1 MADDLGNIISN
12 MDNMSIEELGSSLL
26 TRQSKINAEREKEA
40 RKSQK
45 IQNALALIGIGQALT
60 KDAVKKR
67 SEYINQTQTQE
78 MANNPYQA
86 EQWTVN
92 ANVINTLDAIDFTS
106 PEYKEFTKNTNFNN
120 PNTFYNFG
128 ENPTEG
134 DKRAAYVH
142 HIGSLDTLTTQLLG
156 AINKSIENVTTPK
169 NYEKIINDTDTYQ
182 FLIDGAG
189 LDLARD
195 FYTDIGTDG
204 IYKPKYESMME
215 EATDLLTM
223 GGYVDMDRAMV
234 LETLMGL
241 SPAKLNNIEKSYF
254 NNERNIRNKGI
265 LGGFLDIGRKMFGI
279 SKRNGTVNIFD
290 SASKQDFYGNRSKN
304 DGQFE
309 LNVASTLQS
318 SSRDRVT
325 AIKTGANSELPID
338 KDTRAKLAFKGDE
351 ELLDL
356 VGLGNPDIP
365 NITEDDGFFN
375 QNVYAS
381 KSWKEQRNDINAHL
395 AIPKFKNKK
404 GDTFGEGHYSTTLG
418 RKFRN
423 YTDDLSPEERIQ
435 MADATGILAKE
446 MELNEEWARELF
458 TKMSGTIEGIDILDE
473 DDNKMVNNYFDVKYS
488 TTRGRAEM
496 AFAMVARNG
505 LYSVSNFARERYE
518 HSSDIIDTFDKSLY
532 PPKFNKNGGFLSEL
546 NNNIYIDKE
555 GFKIKEDYYNL
566 HIPQR
571 ANVFHTT
578 FEGIMNHN
586 MPEEQRQNMM
596 DSFFETIDHPVIGP
610 TSLGQYT
617 KYYSNEETRPILMA
631 TDEINF
637 TEPANNNEIM
647 KNFNRRKKDAI
658 DKMNTLTNPFFQY
671 ERTFRDNP
679 LSLSEGSASFPSPEE
694 TFLKGQD
701 ILKNTKEYKNKKEQE
716 QKYFRNRNIENV
728 TNADIFGQDIQD
740 TPLYDE
746 NTREELS
753 NYGNRMNNVFVASG
767 FTPIP
772 FDDAAHKKTNTLI
785 SFIASNESGNE
796 SNPLIAT
803 NPDSTAKG
811 AFQITDETAKT
822 AIVRLVDNSK
832 FGDYKVP
839 NDIQVLYDEIIDE
852 GLESIDVLRLSPT
865 SQTLLAFSNL
875 IERPVSIDGVKQAGL
890 GTELMYNY
898 YKAAPDSIAEA
909 QAAEKIYSLTH
920 HTDAENKNM
929 GRIKKMR
936 YKVGK
941 KNNIESNL
949 RRYYPA
955 WNDFQNQ
962 RYNTKKN

>member
-1 MADDLGNIISN
+1 MADNLGNIISN

-78 MANNPYQA
+78 MANNQYQA

-92 ANVINTLDAIDFTS
+92 ANVINTLDAVDFTS
-106 PEYKEFTKNTNFNN
+106 PEYIKFSKNTNFNN

-134 DKRAAYVH
+134 DKRAAYLH
-142 HIGSLDTLTTQLLG
+142 HTGYLDTLTTQLLG
-156 AINKSIENVTTPK
+156 PINKSIENVTTPK
-169 NYEKIINDTDTYQ
+169 NYEQIINDTDTYQ

-204 IYKPKYESMME
+204 IYKPKYEALME
-215 EATDLLTM
+215 EATDLLSM

-241 SPAKLNNIEKSYF
+241 SPAKLNNIEKAYF
-254 NNERNIRNKGI
+254 NKQRNIRDKGL
-265 LGGFLDIGRKMFGI
+265 LGGFADIGKKMFGI
-279 SKRNGTVNIFD
+279 SKRNGAVNIFD
-290 SASKQDFYGNRSKN
+290 SASKQDFYGNRIKN

-309 LNVASTLQS
+309 LNVASTLS
-318 SSRDRVT
+318 SSTRDRVT

-338 KDTRAKLAFKGDE
+338 KDSRAKLAFKGDE

-365 NITEDDGFFN
+365 NITEDNGFFN

-381 KSWKEQRNDINAHL
+381 KSWREQRNDINAHL
-395 AIPKFKNKK
+395 AIPNFKNKK
-404 GDTFGEGHYSTTLG
+404 GDTFGEGHASTTLG
-418 RKFRN
+418 RKYRN
-423 YTDDLSPEERIQ
+423 YTDGLSAEERIQ

-446 MELNEEWARELF
+446 MELNEDFARKIF
-458 TKMSGTIEGIDILDE
+458 VKMAGTIEGIDILDE
-473 DDNKMVNNYFDVKYS
+473 DDNKMVNDYFDMKYS
-488 TTRGRAEM
+488 TTRGRVEM

-505 LYSVSNFARERYE
+505 LYSKSVFARERYE

-546 NNNIYIDKE
+546 NNNIYMDKQ
-555 GFKIKEDYYNL
+555 GFKIKEEYHTL
-566 HIPQR
+566 HLPQK
-571 ANVFHTT
+571 ANVFHAT
-578 FEGIMNHN
+578 FEGIMNHGIGAFGDS
-586 MPEEQRQNMM
+586 MPQEQRQEMM
-596 DSFFETIDHPVIGP
+596 NSFFETIDHPVIGP
-610 TSLGQYT
+610 TSLSEYKQY
-617 KYYSNEETRPILMA
+617 YFNEETRPILMA
-631 TDEINF
+631 TNEEILTEPVTNDEIIK
-637 TEPANNNEIM
+637 NNKVE
-647 KNFNRRKKDAI
+647 
-658 DKMNTLTNPFFQY
+658 
-671 ERTFRDNP
+671 
-679 LSLSEGSASFPSPEE
+679 
-694 TFLKGQD
+694 
-701 ILKNTKEYKNKKEQE
+701 KKEL
-716 QKYFRNRNIENV
+716 IESILYKKELPEIDEIKTSNV
-728 TNADIFGQDIQD
+728 DSTDRLVSSSRINNATNADIFGQNIQD
-740 TPLYDE
+740 TPLYDK
-746 NTREELS
+746 NTRKELS
-753 NYGNRMNNVFVASG
+753 NYGDRMNNIFVASNL
-767 FTPIP
+767 TPIP
-772 FDDAAHKKTNTLI
+772 FDDAAHKKTDTLI
-785 SFIASNESGNE
+785 SFIASNESGVE

-811 AFQITDETAKT
+811 AFQITDGTAKT
-822 AIVRLVDNSK
+822 AIVRLVNNSK

-865 SQTLLAFSNL
+865 SQTLLVFSNL
-875 IERPVSIDGVKQAGL
+875 IERPVSIDGKKQSGL
-890 GTELMYNY
+890 GTQLMYDY
-898 YKAAPDSIAEA
+898 YKAAPDSIVEA

-920 HTDAENKNM
+920 HTDAKNKNM
-929 GRIKKMR
+929 SRFEKIQ
-936 YKVGK
+936 YEVGK
-941 KNNIESNL
+941 KDNIESNL
-949 RRYYPA
+949 RKYYPA